1 LFNLLWMLFRHFSTI
16 KIDIQLIK
24 MCILEAARLLNLAS
38 TSFVTPRLAQYTC
51 SLQVALQLI
60 TWVFKG
66 AGDLSLNL

>member
-1 LFNLLWMLFRHFSTI
+1 MS
-16 KIDIQLIK
+16 LIK
-24 MCILEAARLLNLAS
+24 MSIVEAARLLNLAS